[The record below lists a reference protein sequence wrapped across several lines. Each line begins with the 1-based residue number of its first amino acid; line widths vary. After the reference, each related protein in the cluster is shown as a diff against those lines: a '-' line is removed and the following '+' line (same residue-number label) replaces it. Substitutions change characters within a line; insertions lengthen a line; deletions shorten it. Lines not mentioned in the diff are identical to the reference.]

1 MKSLYIECKMG
12 AAGDMLMGALY
23 ELLPQEE
30 QQDFLD
36 TMNRLFG
43 PDITVRAISGSS
55 NHISGTRMEVKVFG
69 KEEDEYAH
77 EHHHEGHEHHHEDH
91 EHYHEGRD
99 HHHEGHDHH
108 HEGHHHHGGHEH
120 NSYQEI
126 LHRIGHLDLPEK
138 VKADAGAVY
147 KLIGDAESKVHQ
159 TSLEHIHFHEVGSL
173 DALADVVGCCWLMD
187 RIGAGQVTVSPVC
200 VGNGQVRCAHGILPV
215 PAPATAEI
223 IKGMPSYASDFDGEL
238 LTPTGAALLKHFADN
253 FGGMPVMEI
262 EKTGYGVGT
271 RQYAQANCVRLFLG
285 NTVWENTSGEDDFS
299 DTVTEIS
306 CNLDDMTAEATGALY
321 DTLLN
326 EGALDVWTVPI
337 CMKKSRSGIQLNVLC
352 KPKDQDE
359 MIRILLEQTT
369 TQGVRYHTRKRQKLK
384 SRFETVETKYG
395 KIAIKISEGRGIRKI
410 KPEYEDVVLAAGEHG
425 VSFMEVSDAAR
436 NAFENCRS

>member
-1 MKSLYIECKMG
+1 M
-12 AAGDMLMGALY
+12 
-23 ELLPQEE
+23 
-30 QQDFLD
+30 
-36 TMNRLFG
+36 R
-43 PDITVRAISGSS
+43 IT
-55 NHISGTRMEVKVFG
+55 
-69 KEEDEYAH
+69 
-77 EHHHEGHEHHHEDH
+77 
-91 EHYHEGRD
+91 EHYHEGHD

-262 EKTGYGVGT
+262 EKNRIRSGYKAVCPGKLRPSVPGKCCSGK
-271 RQYAQANCVRLFLG
+271 Y
-285 NTVWENTSGEDDFS
+285 SGEDDFQ
-299 DTVTEIS
+299 I
-306 CNLDDMTAEATGALY
+306 
-321 DTLLN
+321 
-326 EGALDVWTVPI
+326 P
-337 CMKKSRSGIQLNVLC
+337 
-352 KPKDQDE
+352 
-359 MIRILLEQTT
+359 
-369 TQGVRYHTRKRQKLK
+369 
-384 SRFETVETKYG
+384 
-395 KIAIKISEGRGIRKI
+395 
-410 KPEYEDVVLAAGEHG
+410 
-425 VSFMEVSDAAR
+425 
-436 NAFENCRS
+436 